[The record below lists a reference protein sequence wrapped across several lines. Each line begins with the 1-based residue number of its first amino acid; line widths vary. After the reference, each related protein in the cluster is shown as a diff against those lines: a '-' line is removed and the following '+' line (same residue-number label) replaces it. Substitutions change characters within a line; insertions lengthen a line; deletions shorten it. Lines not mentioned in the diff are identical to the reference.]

1 MADGKTRERTRRAIA
16 VLAVV
21 VATVTLAR
29 AFTAVPT
36 PLPDTVSRAASVPA
50 VAPEPAAA
58 LVAPAV
64 SYQDSVPLSQFLDQH
79 CAACHND
86 RARAGGMSLAGVS
99 VTDIASRRELWES
112 VRHKLVTGQMP
123 PAGRPV
129 PERATLAA
137 VTASLT
143 TALDAAAIADPDP
156 GRVGLHRLNRAE
168 YANAIRDLFG
178 LTVDAKALLL
188 PDEADEGFDNVAVSL
203 ALSPSHL
210 ERYLSAAREISRLAV
225 GDPTLGEAPA
235 THTYRVPKL
244 LEQDVRL
251 GDDMPFGSR
260 GGVVARHTFPLDG
273 EYRFR
278 IRLRRQVYDYIVGM
292 GHAQQIDVR
301 VDGVRVARFTVGGDA
316 PGTPGPLTW
325 NGEIVGDTEWEL
337 YMHAADAAL
346 EARTTVTAGPHVVT
360 AAFVDSPWEREGV
373 TQPLP
378 VDFTRGSDEHYD
390 GHAAVDALTILGPYA
405 ATGSG
410 DTPSRRAVFT
420 CTPATGA
427 TGATD
432 GTDGT
437 DGTDSTDDTADTDRA
452 RNARGCAST
461 ILTSLARRAYRR
473 PPTQAEVQTLLQ
485 FYDTGSRA
493 GGFEAGIQA
502 AIERMLVSFNFLFR
516 IESDPQNVSP
526 GATYRLTDSDLA
538 SRLSFSLWSSIPD
551 DELLA
556 QAAAGRLRQP
566 AVIEQQVR
574 RMLADPRSR
583 ALVQNFGSQWLGVR
597 KAESWQPDPDR
608 FPEFDENLR
617 RAFLEE
623 TSLFL
628 DSQFRDDRSI
638 VDLLSADYTFMN
650 ARLAEHYGVA
660 GVDGERFRRVTWNA
674 PERHGLLGHGSV
686 LMVTSYPD
694 RTTPVVRGFWVL
706 ENLLGMPPPPPP
718 PNVPDLETTD
728 GTGRVLSMREQM
740 EMHRRNP
747 ACAACHVRMD
757 PIGFSL
763 ENFDAIGRWR
773 HSQAGRPVDAS
784 ATFTDGT
791 ALDGVNGLRAFLLAR
806 RAQYVETF
814 ASRLMTYALG
824 RHITYRDQPA
834 LRAIVTQ
841 ASRRDYR
848 WSAIIL
854 GIVNSPA
861 FQMRKAAS

>member
-1 MADGKTRERTRRAIA
+1 MAERSETRERTRRAIA

-21 VATVTLAR
+21 AATVTLAR
-29 AFTAVPT
+29 AFGTAP
-36 PLPDTVSRAASVPA
+36 ASSADA
-50 VAPEPAAA
+50 VASSRPASIAAAEPGPVAARPAPAAA
-58 LVAPAV
+58 HQSSASLG
-64 SYQDSVPLSQFLDQH
+64 QFLDQH

-86 RARAGGMSLAGVS
+86 RARAGGMSLTGVS

-137 VTASLT
+137 VTSSLT
-143 TALDAAAIADPDP
+143 TALDAAAAADPDP

-178 LTVDAKALLL
+178 LTVDARALLL
-188 PDEADEGFDNVAVSL
+188 PDEADEGFDNVAASL

-225 GDPTLGEAPA
+225 GDPTLGAAPA

-251 GDDMPFGSR
+251 NDDMPFGSR

-278 IRLRRQVYDYIVGM
+278 VRLRRQIYDYIVGM

-301 VDGVRVARFTVGGDA
+301 VDGARVARFSVGGDA
-316 PGTPGPLTW
+316 PGTPGPRTW

-346 EARTTVTAGPHVVT
+346 EARVTVTAGPHVVT

-390 GHAAVDALTILGPYA
+390 GYAAVDALSILGPYA
-405 ATGSG
+405 STASG
-410 DTPSRRAVFT
+410 DTPSRRAIFT
-420 CTPATGA
+420 CSPTRATDA
-427 TGATD
+427 ADAAD
-432 GTDGT
+432 GTD
-437 DGTDSTDDTADTDRA
+437 DTDRA
-452 RNARGCAST
+452 RDARGCASK
-461 ILTSLARRAYRR
+461 ILTHLARRAYRR
-473 PPTQAEVQTLLQ
+473 PPTPAEVDTLLQ
-485 FYDTGSRA
+485 FYDMGSRA
-493 GGFEAGIQA
+493 GGFETGVQS
-502 AIERMLVSFNFLFR
+502 AIERLLVSFNFLFR
-516 IESDPQNVSP
+516 IESDPGNLSP
-526 GATYRLTDSDLA
+526 GAVYRLTDSDLA
-538 SRLSFSLWSSIPD
+538 SRLSFFLWSSLPD
-551 DELLA
+551 DELLTL
-556 QAAAGRLRQP
+556 AAAGRLRQP
-566 AVIEQQVR
+566 AVLEQQVR

-617 RAFLEE
+617 RALLEE
-623 TSLFL
+623 TALFL
-628 DSQFRDDRSI
+628 DSQFRDDRSV

-650 ARLAEHYGVA
+650 ARLAEHYGVD
-660 GVDGERFRRVTWNA
+660 GIDGERFRRVRWTT

-718 PNVPDLETTD
+718 PNVPELEVTD
-728 GTGRVLSMREQM
+728 ASGRVLTMREQM

-773 HSQAGRPVDAS
+773 HSNAGRPVDAS
-784 ATFTDGT
+784 ATFPDGT
-791 ALDGVNGLRAFLLAR
+791 ALDGVNGLRTFLLAR
-806 RAQYVETF
+806 REQYVETF
-814 ASRLMTYALG
+814 TSRLMTYALG

-834 LRAIVTQ
+834 LRAIVAQ
-841 ASRRDYR
+841 AARRDYR

-854 GIVNSPA
+854 GIVSSPA
-861 FQMRKAAS
+861 FQMRKVAS